1 MGAEMGRPGDP
12 VGIFARLGAAP
23 FEHDFFHV
31 LRRIECAFPER
42 PRLGTAA
49 RPADEPIRLGQDP
62 SLAFAP
68 ASLAALRPARNGG
81 APRLAVNFFGLLG
94 PNGPL
99 PLHLTEFTRDRE
111 LHGGDTTFARFLDVF
126 HHRFLAMFYRAW
138 AQARPTV
145 SLDRPRDDRFAA
157 YVGSLP
163 GIGVRELQ
171 DRDAVADHAKLF
183 HAGLLARQVRNCDGL
198 VAMLAGYFR
207 IPVRIEEFVGHW
219 MALAEDERTR
229 LGVADGAA
237 LVGRGAVLGRRVW
250 DRQHK
255 FRVLLGPLSL
265 ARYEGFLPGGAAL
278 AKLVAWVRNYFGFEL
293 KWDVRLLL
301 KRDEV
306 PAVRLGRYGRLG
318 WTTWLGAY
326 PKPGDAGDLTLDAE
340 RLAGRAAA

>member
-1 MGAEMGRPGDP
+1 
-12 VGIFARLGAAP
+12 
-23 FEHDFFHV
+23 
-31 LRRIECAFPER
+31 
-42 PRLGTAA
+42 
-49 RPADEPIRLGQDP
+49 
-62 SLAFAP
+62 
-68 ASLAALRPARNGG
+68 
-81 APRLAVNFFGLLG
+81 
-94 PNGPL
+94 
-99 PLHLTEFTRDRE
+99 
-111 LHGGDTTFARFLDVF
+111 
-126 HHRFLAMFYRAW
+126 
-138 AQARPTV
+138 
-145 SLDRPRDDRFAA
+145 
-157 YVGSLP
+157 
-163 GIGVRELQ
+163 
-171 DRDAVADHAKLF
+171 
-183 HAGLLARQVRNCDGL
+183 
-198 VAMLAGYFR
+198 
-207 IPVRIEEFVGHW
+207 
-219 MALAEDERTR
+219 
-229 LGVADGAA
+229 VADGAA